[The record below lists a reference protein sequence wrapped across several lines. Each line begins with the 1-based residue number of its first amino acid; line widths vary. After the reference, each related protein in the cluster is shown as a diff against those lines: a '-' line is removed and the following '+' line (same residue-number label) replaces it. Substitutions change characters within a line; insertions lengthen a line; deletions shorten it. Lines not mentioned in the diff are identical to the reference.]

1 MAWDNTLV
9 DRLRF
14 YIGDIDSDCQVWTNT
29 QLAKLLA
36 ISAVDVLSEVSLI
49 STSFTIDTETP
60 SISPDPVTDTSIDSG
75 ISALFVLRAAYVVSL
90 SEMRKDVSKYGVR
103 IRDGQTSID
112 GSDAI
117 KGRKDV
123 LLMYKDNYEKAVWEW
138 EKGNR
143 AACRAILG
151 PYSSADNPQF
161 PADYGFRL
169 YSNGGVGKGRQPY
182 I

>member
-9 DRLRF
+9 DRLRY
-14 YIGDIDSDCQVWTNT
+14 YIGDIDTDSQVWSNT

-36 ISAVDVLSEVSLI
+36 IAAVDVLSEVSLI
-49 STSFTIDTETP
+49 ATTFTINSETP
-60 SISPDPVTDTSIDSG
+60 SISPDPVTSSTVDAG
-75 ISALFVLRAAYVVSL
+75 VPALFVLRAAFIVSL

-103 IRDGQTSID
+103 IKDGQTSID

-123 LLMYKDNYEKAVWEW
+123 LNLYKENYERAVWEW

-161 PADYGFRL
+161 SSDYGRL
-169 YSNGGVGKGRQPY
+169 YSNGGKGRQPY